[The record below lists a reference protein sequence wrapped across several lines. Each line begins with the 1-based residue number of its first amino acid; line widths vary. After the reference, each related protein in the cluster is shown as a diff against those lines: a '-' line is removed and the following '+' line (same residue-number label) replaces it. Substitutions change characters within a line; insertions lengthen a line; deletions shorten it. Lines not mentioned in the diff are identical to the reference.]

1 MSKQIDYY
9 FSPQSP
15 YVYLG
20 HARFT
25 EIAAR
30 HGAQV
35 NLKPCDLGKVFA
47 TSGGL
52 PLAQRPPQ
60 RQAYR
65 LVELARWRDYL
76 GVPLNLEPKY
86 FPVSGDAASRLIIA
100 ARLAHGTARAMALL
114 GAIGQALWAEE
125 RNIADAATLAELADR
140 LDLDGTALLKASEG
154 QGVQEEYARHTQ
166 DAISAGVFGAPW
178 YVYDGQPYWGQ
189 DRLDFL
195 DRALAAA

>member
-65 LVELARWRDYL
+65 LIELARWRDYL

-114 GAIGQALWAEE
+114 GAIGQALWAQE

-140 LDLDGTALLKASEG
+140 LDLDGAALLKASEG
-154 QGVQEEYARHTQ
+154 QGVQDEYARHTQ

-178 YVYDGQPYWGQ
+178 YVYEGQPYWGQ

>member
-76 GVPLNLEPKY
+76 GAPLNLEPRY
-86 FPVSGDAASRLIIA
+86 FPVSGDPASRLIIA

-140 LDLDGTALLKASEG
+140 LDLDGAALLKASEG
-154 QGVQEEYARHTQ
+154 QGVQEEYAGHTQ

>member
-76 GVPLNLEPKY
+76 GVPLNPEPRY
-86 FPVSGDAASRLIIA
+86 FPVSGDPASRLIIA

-140 LDLDGTALLKASEG
+140 LDLDGAALLKASEG

-195 DRALAAA
+195 DRALAAG

>member
-60 RQAYR
+60 RQA
-65 LVELARWRDYL
+65 
-76 GVPLNLEPKY
+76 
-86 FPVSGDAASRLIIA
+86 
-100 ARLAHGTARAMALL
+100 
-114 GAIGQALWAEE
+114 
-125 RNIADAATLAELADR
+125 
-140 LDLDGTALLKASEG
+140 
-154 QGVQEEYARHTQ
+154 
-166 DAISAGVFGAPW
+166 
-178 YVYDGQPYWGQ
+178 
-189 DRLDFL
+189 
-195 DRALAAA
+195 

>member
-65 LVELARWRDYL
+65 LIELARWRDYL
-76 GVPLNLEPKY
+76 GVPLNPEPKY
-86 FPVSGDAASRLIIA
+86 FPVSGDAASRLIVA

-140 LDLDGTALLKASEG
+140 LDFDGAALLKASEG

-178 YVYDGQPYWGQ
+178 YVHDGQPYWGQ
-189 DRLDFL
+189 DRLEFL
-195 DRALAAA
+195 DRALAAG